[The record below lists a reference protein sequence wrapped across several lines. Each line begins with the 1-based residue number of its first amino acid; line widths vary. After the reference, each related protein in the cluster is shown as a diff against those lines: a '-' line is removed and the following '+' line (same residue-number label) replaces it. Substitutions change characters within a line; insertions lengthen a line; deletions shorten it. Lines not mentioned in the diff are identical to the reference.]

1 MPSNPF
7 SSDYAG
13 ASPTQAA
20 TSPKTPVQA
29 VETKAAAEQPADI
42 EMQLGFKITPIPI
55 VSGKPRRVIIKGKV
69 TRD

>member
-13 ASPTQAA
+13 VPPTQAPTAPVAPVHVAQTEAA
-20 TSPKTPVQA
+20 T
-29 VETKAAAEQPADI
+29 ELAAGIDA
-42 EMQLGFKITPIPI
+42 QLGFKITPIPMA
-55 VSGKPRRVIIKGKV
+55 SGKPRRVIIKGKV